1 MAVTDAVRESM
12 SAVMD
17 GEGTELDLARVLK
30 EVEENPEARA
40 YWARLQRNRGALRTG
55 QAEPNIDVSSAVREA
70 LEAPAAGSRR
80 VGPLGSLAV
89 AASVTF
95 AVVFGGQS
103 LLGPASAPA
112 VANSVVTNVPGG
124 VVPVAGG
131 APVQAR
137 FGINNPTGFRE
148 QRPEV
153 GMVSESTAD
162 IYNQLARERF
172 QRYSGEHARST
183 ARLQPNLFVPFSRA
197 PDELETQ

>member
-1 MAVTDAVRESM
+1 M

-30 EVEENPEARA
+30 EVEENPDARA
-40 YWARLQRNRGALRTG
+40 HWARLQQNRGALRTG
-55 QAEPNIDVSSAVREA
+55 QAEPEIDVSAGVREA
-70 LEAPAAGSRR
+70 LEAPATGSRR

-103 LLGPASAPA
+103 LLGPASVPA
-112 VANSVVTNVPGG
+112 VANNVVTTVPGG

-137 FGINNPTGFRE
+137 FGINNSTGSPE

>member
-1 MAVTDAVRESM
+1 
-12 SAVMD
+12 
-17 GEGTELDLARVLK
+17 
-30 EVEENPEARA
+30 
-40 YWARLQRNRGALRTG
+40 
-55 QAEPNIDVSSAVREA
+55 
-70 LEAPAAGSRR
+70 
-80 VGPLGSLAV
+80 
-89 AASVTF
+89 
-95 AVVFGGQS
+95 GQS
-103 LLGPASAPA
+103 LLGPASVPA
-112 VANSVVTNVPGG
+112 VGNSVVTTVPGG

-137 FGINNPTGFRE
+137 FGINNSTGFPE

>member
-1 MAVTDAVRESM
+1 M
-12 SAVMD
+12 
-17 GEGTELDLARVLK
+17 
-30 EVEENPEARA
+30 
-40 YWARLQRNRGALRTG
+40 
-55 QAEPNIDVSSAVREA
+55 REA

-103 LLGPASAPA
+103 LLGPASVPA
-112 VANSVVTNVPGG
+112 VANSVVTNVPGA

-137 FGINNPTGFRE
+137 FGINNPTGFPE

-197 PDELETQ
+197 PDELETR

>member
-1 MAVTDAVRESM
+1 MTLTDSVREAM

-17 GEGTELDLARVLK
+17 GEGSDLDVARVLK

-40 YWARLQRNRGALRTG
+40 YWARLQRSRGALRSG
-55 QAEPNIDVSSAVREA
+55 QTEPDIDVSAGVREA
-70 LEAPAAGSRR
+70 LAAPANAPRR

-112 VANSVVTNVPGG
+112 IPGGVVTNVPGE
-124 VVPVAGG
+124 VVPVAGA

-137 FGINNPTGFRE
+137 FGINNPTRYPE
-148 QRPEV
+148 QRPATE
-153 GMVSESTAD
+153 MVSESTAD
-162 IYNQLARERF
+162 IYNQLARDRF
-172 QRYSGEHARST
+172 ERYSGEHARST
-183 ARLQPNLFVPFSRA
+183 ARLQPNLFVPFTRA
-197 PDELETQ
+197 PDALEAQ